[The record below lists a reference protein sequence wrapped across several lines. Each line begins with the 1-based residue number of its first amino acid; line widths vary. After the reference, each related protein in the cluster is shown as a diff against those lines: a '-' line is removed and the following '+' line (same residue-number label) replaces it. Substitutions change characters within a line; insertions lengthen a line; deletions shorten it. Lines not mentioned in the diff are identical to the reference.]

1 MRMFNLIFLIVGA
14 AIGAGILYF
23 LGKGKFFN
31 TAVEERQNASIVLQ
45 KIERVFKVVT
55 AEGHFSEVFDYS
67 QTQTFASLIPST
79 KKALLIVNA
88 KVMMG
93 YDFKK
98 MQMEYD
104 EATQQIKILSFP
116 QPEILS
122 MEPDIKYYNM
132 ENGLFNKFDNND
144 LTQLQSAA
152 KQKILTKVAESELP
166 QIAQKQMSQLL
177 QELGSVNH
185 WNIQG
190 ADRIM
195 LPSPSAN

>member
-23 LGKGKFFN
+23 LGKGKLFN
-31 TAVEERQNASIVLQ
+31 TTVEEHQNASIVLQ

-98 MQMEYD
+98 MQLEYD

-152 KQKILTKVAESELP
+152 KQKILSKVSESELP

-185 WNIQG
+185 WKIQG
-190 ADRIM
+190 AERIM
-195 LPSPSAN
+195 LPAIITN